1 MSLVIHV
8 DDLLVGTSHPDGAK
22 YLKEAFLSRVEKIK
36 ITGEIPLGKA
46 GSVKFLGRE
55 ISRFSGSGDL
65 HMRVPV
71 DYVYECVHRWAMERN
86 PLSFHWILIF

>member
-71 DYVYECVHRWAMERN
+71 DYVYECVHR
-86 PLSFHWILIF
+86 